1 LLTRHANLVEN
12 AKLVK
17 NGTFIQK
24 KEHFSLA
31 PKKEE
36 KKQPKKKA
44 ASKPKKNP
52 STAEHQ

>member
-31 PKKEE
+31 PKKEQ